1 MVREIE
7 IREQTIRLGQ
17 LLKLAGIVDSGS
29 EVKSLLGERPARVN
43 GEPEAR
49 RGRQLYRGDAVQ
61 IGEHDLLVT
70 GAHETVRPDAAAG
83 AEAVASPNVETVR
96 PNADTAAEPAS

>member
-29 EVKSLLGERPARVN
+29 EVKALLGERPARVN

-49 RGRQLYRGDAVQ
+49 RGRQLSRGDAVQ

-70 GAHETVRPDAAAG
+70 GAPETVRPDLAAG
-83 AEAVASPNVETVR
+83 ADAAVCPDAETAR
-96 PNADTAAEPAS
+96 PDADRTG